1 MAINSA
7 QWMAALADDTLL
19 TAVAIPGSHE
29 ACSYEIEGVAEQIEK
44 SKWRPLLSTAKSLAP
59 DKSLSAAEYVAQIIG
74 LTQSLTLKQQLE
86 AGVRFFD
93 LNPYFSGG
101 KNPPIY
107 NGIVRTKFTLDDALK
122 VLTSFLQSNTSE
134 YLVLRLRAAS
144 DSYTHAKR
152 AQALQECLTPYKD
165 SLFQRPET
173 GPVAVGAARGKI
185 LLITQD
191 IAPLDAP
198 FHAQDWDDIIVQ
210 ELPEINAEENFISTI
225 AEGVCT
231 VATKP
236 IRALISYFGSTTE
249 NWCEGVGKKVPKI
262 FVPDKVF
269 DEKRLAIKNHHLKSI
284 ARSGDSLSQFSIN
297 FISCVGSGSDI
308 LFLSP
313 QVCSGKFNPGIKDL
327 IANNGNGEK
336 TGIVV
341 MDFITAGLARSI
353 YSANKLAG

>member
-1 MAINSA
+1 MAIKSA
-7 QWMAALADDTLL
+7 QWMAALADETPL

-29 ACSYEIEGVAEQIEK
+29 ACSYEIAGVVEQIEK
-44 SKWRPLLSTAKSLAP
+44 SKWKPLLSTAKSLAP

-107 NGIVRTKFTLDDALK
+107 NGIVRTKFTLDDVLK
-122 VLTSFLQSNTSE
+122 ELTSFLKSNGSE
-134 YLVLRLRAAS
+134 YIVLRLKAAN
-144 DSYTHAKR
+144 DSYTQAKR

-165 SLFQRPET
+165 SLLQRPET
-173 GPVAVGAARGKI
+173 ELVPVSAARGKI
-185 LLITQD
+185 VLITQD
-191 IAPLDAP
+191 VAPLEAP
-198 FHAQDWDDIIVQ
+198 FHAQDWDDVSVQ
-210 ELPEINAEENFISTI
+210 ELPEINAEENFISSI
-225 AEGVCT
+225 AEGVCS
-231 VATKP
+231 VGTKP
-236 IRALISYFGSTTE
+236 IRALLSYFGKETG
-249 NWCEGVGKKVPKI
+249 NWCSGVGKHVPKI

-269 DEKRLAIKNHHLKSI
+269 DEKRLAIKNHHFKSI
-284 ARSGDSLSQFSIN
+284 GRSGDGLAQFSIN
-297 FISCVGSGSDI
+297 FISCTGSGSDI

-341 MDFITAGLARSI
+341 MDFITAGLARTI
-353 YSANKLAG
+353 YSSNKLTG